1 MAAIRQ
7 IVPIRLVPTYLRHEA
22 CVPSLIGKK
31 LIDYEKKITGC
42 LSIYLIVE
50 IPAIIQARDT

>member
-31 LIDYEKKITGC
+31 LIDYEKK
-42 LSIYLIVE
+42 
-50 IPAIIQARDT
+50 